1 MKNELLRQ
9 IPSIEN
15 LLNDKTII
23 SLYEK
28 IHRTYVKILIQN
40 YLQRLRR
47 IIEERP
53 DESQSLIS
61 NLIPSL
67 YQYINTF
74 TEEIYKKVIN
84 ATGIILH
91 TNLGRAPLCEA
102 AIKSLS
108 SIADSY
114 ITLEYDLEEG
124 ARGKRDERLQELF
137 YLLVGSPATIVVNNN
152 AAAMLLILN
161 TLAAGKEVIV
171 SRGELIEIG
180 ASFRLPEIFQKSGA
194 ILKEVGTTNK
204 TKLSDYEKAFSEN
217 TEAILRV
224 HPSNYKIIG
233 FTERPSLEELISL
246 AKKNGYYL
254 IKDLGSGYIFNIDEL
269 NLQKEP
275 NAKEALEK
283 GVDVICFSGDK
294 ILGGPQCGIICG
306 KENLI
311 EKIRS
316 NPLFR
321 ALRVD
326 KLTLISLEA
335 TLRCYLKGNQLKEIE
350 PLKMLSAWL
359 AELKI
364 RARRFRRAYKIKIK
378 KMNIPSLIDLKL
390 QSVVSYIGGGFAPAE
405 EIESYGISIVSEKL
419 SPQHIHSFLRLY
431 ETPIIAR
438 IEKDSVILDF
448 RTIKEKE
455 EKIILKALI
464 EMNMSESE
472 I

>member
-1 MKNELLRQ
+1 MKNELLKQ
-9 IPSIEN
+9 IPSIDN
-15 LLNDKTII
+15 LLNNETII

-28 IHRTYVKILIQN
+28 IHRNYAKILTQN
-40 YLQRLRR
+40 YLQRLKK

-53 DESQSLIS
+53 DEAQSLIN
-61 NLIPSL
+61 NLVPSL

-74 TEEIYKKVIN
+74 AEEIYRKVIN

-102 AIKSLS
+102 AIKRLS

-124 ARGKRDERLQELF
+124 ARGKRDERLQEIF
-137 YLLVGSPATIVVNNN
+137 YLLIGSPATIIVNNN

-204 TKLSDYEKAFSEN
+204 TKISDYEKAFSEN

-254 IKDLGSGYIFNIDEL
+254 IKDLGSGYIFKIDEL

-283 GVDVICFSGDK
+283 GVDIICFSGDK

-311 EKIRS
+311 EKIRN

-335 TLRCYLKGNQLKEIE
+335 TLRCYLRGNQLKEVE

-359 AELKI
+359 AELRI
-364 RARRFRRAYKIKIK
+364 RAQRFRRAYMIKVK
-378 KMNIPSLIDLKL
+378 KMNVSSLIDLKL
-390 QSVVSYIGGGFAPAE
+390 QSIISYIGGGFAPAE
-405 EIESYGISIVSEKL
+405 EIESYGISIRSEKL

-464 EMNMSESE
+464 EMNLSE
-472 I
+472 